1 MSGREFSIRRTVVDL
16 TADPNR
22 YQPAPKDHP
31 WRSMFYKGSQAQ
43 GGNAMT
49 PHMSGT
55 SLDAQVRYAAGT
67 KTILDNFFNG
77 KAQKQSDIIVENGE
91 YVRSGWGDPPRG

>member
-1 MSGREFSIRRTVVDL
+1 
-16 TADPNR
+16 
-22 YQPAPKDHP
+22 
-31 WRSMFYKGSQAQ
+31 MFYKGSQAQ

-77 KAQKQSDIIVENGE
+77 KAQKPSDIIVENGE
-91 YVRSGWGDPPRG
+91 YASKAYGERAKLADKVKNFTAYETQK